1 MDSGKFYE
9 YVGMPVSEL
18 NFIKAEL
25 SGWGKELRTRKTE
38 NTSDPL
44 QIFFFFFWLIKKGFV
59 KSCRSDKTQKDRSR
73 EVTASLET

>member
-25 SGWGKELRTRKTE
+25 SGCGKELRTRKTE

-44 QIFFFFFWLIKKGFV
+44 QIFFFFLRQV
-59 KSCRSDKTQKDRSR
+59 MLSS
-73 EVTASLET
+73 